1 MTIQRSSGQSI
12 SFSQIR
18 DEFGAGQN
26 RIGQYRRDDPS
37 FRYQNRGE
45 LSGLPLDNGI
55 PTSGSIS
62 YSQFYQKKANA
73 VVNCHGSGNENHGF
87 NARNQRFNTG
97 QYVVVGGYR
106 DSLNPNQWQGG
117 KKIIIHVNKDYG
129 SKGASNQQQFA
140 FEIGQWPSNTACVLN
155 VGTQGRIVGRG
166 GNGAEGSEG
175 GSGKNGNAGSS
186 ALRRPSNQTAQG
198 RSFNIQNNGLIAGG
212 GGGGGGG
219 AHAEQDDP
227 GDYNDADGAAGGGGA
242 GLPAGK
248 KGGPDSGDE
257 AGDEA
262 GFDGNLTEGGR
273 GGQGEDDAE
282 AEGGDGGKGGDNGG
296 GQQFGEF
303 DGESGQD
310 GSEGKNKEG
319 DNGFGG
325 PGGSAFVNYTW

>member
-18 DEFGAGQN
+18 NEFGAGQN
-26 RIGQYRRDDPS
+26 RIGQYRRDDHS

-73 VVNCHGSGNENHGF
+73 VVNCHSSGNARHGF

-129 SKGASNQQQFA
+129 SEGASNSQQFA
-140 FEIGQWPSNTACVLN
+140 FEIGQWPNDTACVLN
-155 VGTQGRIVGRG
+155 VGSQGRIVGRG
-166 GNGAEGSEG
+166 GNGAQGVD
-175 GSGKNGNAGSS
+175 NGRGNDGQPGSS
-186 ALRRPSNQTAQG
+186 GLRAPSNEDAGG
-198 RSFNIQNNGLIAGG
+198 RSFNIQENGLIAGG

-219 AHAEQDDP
+219 AHAEQNDW
-227 GDYNDADGAAGGGGA
+227 GDQNDADGASGGGGA
-242 GLPAGK
+242 GLPAGL
-248 KGGPDSGDE
+248 GGTKTETGE
-257 AGDEA
+257 N
-262 GFDGNLTEGGR
+262 GNLTQGGEGAEGD
-273 GGQGEDDAE
+273 DDAE
-282 AEGGDGGKGGDNGG
+282 AEGGDGGRGGNLN
-296 GQQFGEF
+296 
-303 DGESGQD
+303 ESGIG
-310 GSEGKNKEG
+310 GSGGRNKEG
-319 DNGFGG
+319 NNGDGG
-325 PGGSAFVNYTW
+325 EGGERVINYTW

>member
-18 DEFGAGQN
+18 NEFGAGQN

-73 VVNCHGSGNENHGF
+73 VVNCHGSGNATHGF

-129 SKGASNQQQFA
+129 SEGASNTEQFA

-155 VGTQGRIVGRG
+155 VGSQGRIVGRG
-166 GNGAEGSEG
+166 GNGAQGATGNG
-175 GSGKNGNAGSS
+175 GKDGQPGSS
-186 ALRRPSNQTAQG
+186 ALRKPSNPTAQG

-219 AHAEQDDP
+219 AHAEQNDW
-227 GDYNDADGAAGGGGA
+227 GDRNDADGASGGGGA
-242 GLPAGK
+242 GLPAGQR
-248 KGGPDSGDE
+248 GGNASGSE
-257 AGDEA
+257 EGQ
-262 GFDGNLTEGGR
+262 DGNLTEGGQ
-273 GGQGEDDAE
+273 GGQGEDDSE
-282 AEGGDGGKGGDNGG
+282 AEGGNGG
-296 GQQFGEF
+296 NGGNTGNDQNGQN
-303 DGESGQD
+303 GQ
-310 GSEGKNKEG
+310 GANGGKNKEG
-319 DNGFGG
+319 NNGDGG
-325 PGGSAFVNYTW
+325 QGGFAQINYTW

>member
-18 DEFGAGQN
+18 NEFGAGQN

-73 VVNCHGSGNENHGF
+73 VVNCHGSGNSRHGF

-129 SKGASNQQQFA
+129 SRGASSRNDTA

-155 VGTQGRIVGRG
+155 VGTQGRIVGKG
-166 GNGAEGSEG
+166 GNGAQGATGNG
-175 GSGKNGNAGSS
+175 GNDGENGTS
-186 ALRRPSNQTAQG
+186 ALRQPSNANSQG
-198 RSFNIQNNGLIAGG
+198 RSFSIQNNGLIAGG

-219 AHAEQDDP
+219 SHAEQNDP
-227 GDYNDADGAAGGGGA
+227 GDRNDADGASGGGGA
-242 GLPAGK
+242 GLPAGER
-248 KGGPDSGDE
+248 GGNANGDE
-257 AGDEA
+257 AGQ
-262 GFDGNLTEGGR
+262 DGNLTEGGN
-273 GGQGEDDAE
+273 GGQGEDDNE
-282 AEGGDGGKGGDNGG
+282 AEGGNGGKGGDNGG
-296 GQQFGEF
+296 GQQFGTH
-303 DGESGQD
+303 DGQSG
-310 GSEGKNKEG
+310 EGAFEGRNKEG
-319 DNGFGG
+319 DNGEGG
-325 PGGSAFVNYTW
+325 QGGFATVDYTW

>member
-18 DEFGAGQN
+18 NEFGAGQN

-73 VVNCHGSGNENHGF
+73 VVNCHGSGNSQYGF
-87 NARNQRFNTG
+87 NARDQRFNTG

-129 SKGASNQQQFA
+129 SGGASSQNHTA
-140 FEIGQWPSNTACVLN
+140 FNVGQWPANSDVVLN

-166 GNGAEGSEG
+166 GNGAQGSTG
-175 GSGKNGNAGSS
+175 GGGNDGKQGSS
-186 ALRRPSNQTAQG
+186 GLRQPSNPTAQG

-219 AHAEQDDP
+219 AHAEQNDP
-227 GDYNDADGAAGGGGA
+227 PVDYNDADGASGGGGA
-242 GLPAGK
+242 GLPAGER
-248 KGGPDSGDE
+248 GGNANGNE
-257 AGDEA
+257 EGQ
-262 GFDGNLTEGGR
+262 DGNLIQGGQ
-273 GGQGEDDAE
+273 GGQGEDDSE
-282 AEGGDGGKGGDNGG
+282 AEGGNGGKGGDVGG

-303 DGESGQD
+303 NGENGQG

-319 DNGFGG
+319 NNGDGG
-325 PGGSAFVNYTW
+325 EGGFATVGYTW